1 MRSLPALLLLLGA
14 CSSLSTEQQQQLSDY
29 QQRAKLYAEHGDLD
43 RSLSMCERGLEVAP
57 DDYLLHSLHAGLLLR
72 LSRRQADG
80 GPQLLDKSLEEF
92 AAVYATR
99 SPSHHAPHLLFYY
112 ALARQKQGMRLT
124 NQAALAHARNQD
136 TGELDAAAAAEYTAA
151 AAMLQTMLDRG
162 EVKRLCRYH
171 LMLLARLQN
180 QTDEAIKQGEE
191 YLEVAKVDNAAAQH
205 ELDRTTVLGYE
216 HEMQNE
222 LDELRRQEIDV
233 HSFLAEML
241 IARKNYDQALAQV
254 SQILR
259 LDSTRSNDY
268 WNRYRILRALDRIE
282 ESKDDLRKF
291 LATTSLPPENPKV
304 LEAAQVLA
312 R

>member
-1 MRSLPALLLLLGA
+1 
-14 CSSLSTEQQQQLSDY
+14 
-29 QQRAKLYAEHGDLD
+29 
-43 RSLSMCERGLEVAP
+43 
-57 DDYLLHSLHAGLLLR
+57 
-72 LSRRQADG
+72 QADG
-80 GPQLLDKSLEEF
+80 GAQLLDKSLEEF

-99 SPSHHAPHLLFYY
+99 SPNRHAPHLLFYY

-136 TGELDAAAAAEYTAA
+136 TKKLDDAAAAASTAA
-151 AAMLQTMLDRG
+151 AGLLQSLPDRG
-162 EVKRLCRYH
+162 EVKRLCHYH

-180 QTDEAIKQGEE
+180 HTDEAIKQGNA
-191 YLEVAKVDNAAAQH
+191 YLEASKNDNATAQR

-216 HEMQNE
+216 HEKQNE
-222 LDELRRQEIDV
+222 LEELRREEIDV

-241 IARKNYDQALAQV
+241 YARKNYEQALSHV
-254 SQILR
+254 TEILR

-291 LATTSLPPENPKV
+291 LATTTLPPENPKV
-304 LEAAQVLA
+304 LEAAQVLG